1 MTLPTLE
8 EHRARIANIDAAEL
22 DNLKYFRRHRI
33 RDYLPGQG
41 IYYLGDYPERYS
53 VEPTEYDF
61 NHLKQLAENGVQL
74 IQVHEE
80 WNDAVRHLGADKFSC
95 FDPKGMTNFVNL
107 CHYFG
112 IKVIPYVSSAYF
124 HEPDP
129 DFRESFAVTDHYD
142 TKCYC
147 TGCHFKYRVCSAG
160 SPEWRDYVLPRTFQ
174 AMETYGFDGIYNDFP
189 PRGPYKDQGLLKR
202 PVIGSYDPEIEDML
216 SIIYSEVKKRG
227 GIYKVHCGHNM
238 PVPAVDKVY
247 DYLWIGEGVN
257 TSEIGVGKDYD
268 YYVVPCQHKE
278 RLTFKDPDYYFAT
291 VIPFLQF
298 PLLTACGRPMGGGG
312 LHEKDLIYY
321 SKTGEYNFRERIGE
335 HRRAHPNGPYTYS
348 LWSSI
353 PDDPGEFSRWSHY
366 LKLYRPMVT
375 ENSIAYIELR
385 ECANILSPLP
395 ENIYASMFVNAKKYL
410 VLSNLSEAPY
420 NLQLREN
427 WTNRGTQHSSTDFTI
442 QPKTMIFLQ
451 QDN

>member
-8 EHRARIANIDAAEL
+8 EHRARIANIDAAEQ

-41 IYYLGDYPERYS
+41 IYYLGDYPERFS

-80 WNDAVRHLGADKFSC
+80 WNDAVRHLGADKFSS
-95 FDPKGMTNFVNL
+95 FDPDGMKHFVDL

-112 IKVIPYVSSAYF
+112 IKILPYVSSSYF

-129 DFRESFAVTDHYD
+129 DFRECFAKTRHYCCD
-142 TKCYC
+142 CQ
-147 TGCHFKYRVCSAG
+147 FKYRVCSAG
-160 SPEWRDYVLPRTFQ
+160 SPEWREYVLPRTFQ
-174 AMETYGFDGIYNDFP
+174 VMDEYGVDGIYNDFP
-189 PRGPYKDQGLLKR
+189 PYSAYMQEGLLKR
-202 PVIGSYDPEIEDML
+202 PVIGNYDPEIEDML

-257 TSEIGVGKDYD
+257 TSEIGVGKDYE

-278 RLTFKDPDYYFAT
+278 HLVFKDPDYYFAT
-291 VIPFLQF
+291 LIPFLQF

-312 LHEKDLIYY
+312 LHEENLIYY
-321 SKTGEYNFRERIGE
+321 GHGHEYQFRERIGE
-335 HRRAHPNGPYTYS
+335 YRKAHPNGPYTYS

-353 PDDPGEFSRWSHY
+353 PDDPVEFSRWARY
-366 LKLYRPMVT
+366 LSLYRPMVT

-385 ECANILSPLP
+385 ECANILSPLSKD
-395 ENIYASMFVNAKKYL
+395 IYASMFVNEKKYL
-410 VLSNLSEAPY
+410 VVSNLSETPY
-420 NLQLREN
+420 ELQLREN
-427 WTNRGTQHSSTDFTI
+427 WTDKVAKLSSTTFAI
-442 QPKTMIFLQ
+442 QPKTIIFLE
-451 QDN
+451 QDKQ